1 MDIYTFIVLLH
12 VVGTILGTGGATLA
26 ELQITRALADK
37 KVSPDER
44 ALMHVNYGLI
54 RVGMATLLVSVL
66 GMYWYFAMQGSNVL
80 FTSEKLWIKE
90 LMFAAIF
97 INALALQKRWVPLWL
112 GASISFTSWWGATLL
127 GLAGQLPYSF
137 TTYLLGYLAAILL
150 VAGLSKYIRKAAERG
165 LLTKRRKVTLVATV
179 LIVILLLIYGVIRN
193 EKMAREAREQAQA
206 MTPAVAYRTLQETV
220 VFDYPAGTHNVVFT
234 FELDDAG
241 VIASITAADTDPENQ
256 GKFPEFTVAVSE
268 LVVGKTL
275 SELTPLSRVGG
286 ASLTTAAFNE
296 AVAKLQAAE
305 STTL

>member
-26 ELQITRALADK
+26 ELQITRALGDK

-44 ALMHVNYGLI
+44 ALLHVNYGLI

-66 GMYWYFAMQGSNVL
+66 GMYWFFAMQGSDVL

-90 LMFAAIF
+90 LMFVAIF
-97 INALALQKRWVPLWL
+97 VNALALQKRWVPLWL

-137 TTYLLGYLAAILL
+137 TTYLIGYIVAIIA
-150 VAGLSKYIRKAAERG
+150 VAGLSKYIRKAAEKG
-165 LLTKRRKVTLVATV
+165 LLTGRRKVALVATV
-179 LIVILLLIYGVIRN
+179 LIITLLTIYGIIRN
-193 EKMAREAREQAQA
+193 EQVAREAREQAQA
-206 MTPAVAYRTLQETV
+206 LAPAVEYRTLQETV
-220 VFDYPAGTHNVVFT
+220 AFEYPAGTHNVVFT
-234 FELDDAG
+234 FNLDDAG
-241 VIASITAADTDPENQ
+241 VIASVNAADTDPDNN
-256 GKFPEFTVAVSE
+256 GKFPEFTVSVSE

-275 SELTPLSRVGG
+275 AELTPLSRVGG

-296 AVAKLQAAE
+296 AVAKLQADE
-305 STTL
+305 VSG